1 MTSRKKVSTREFA
14 LVAISIISVLT
25 ISFTLLSS
33 DHIYMIPIGMFSWYE
48 IPQRFLFALFGFVI
62 GALIAI
68 AMAALLVI
76 EGKL

>member
-1 MTSRKKVSTREFA
+1 VTLRKKVSTREFA

-33 DHIYMIPIGMFSWYE
+33 DHVYEVSIGFNSYYE
-48 IPQRFLFALFGFVI
+48 LPQRFVFALFGFVI
-62 GALIAI
+62 GALIVI
-68 AMAALLVI
+68 AKAVLLVI

>member
-33 DHIYMIPIGMFSWYE
+33 DYVYMISMHACSFYE
-48 IPQRFLFALFGFVI
+48 LPQRFVFALIGFVI
-62 GALIAI
+62 GALIVI
-68 AMAALLVI
+68 TMAVLLVI